1 MPEPIISIIIPVYK
15 VEKYLDKCVRSVIG
29 QTYSKLEIILIDDG
43 SPDNCPEL
51 CDDYALNDSR
61 IKVIHKSNG
70 GLSSARNAGLD
81 IATGDYIAFVDSD
94 DWVENNAYEEMLKLA
109 DKSGAEIVCCGAVKT
124 DGEKDIEKCFCY
136 YPTGTVCSAKDIVR
150 DILTDKIGSQ
160 VWRALYSRKCWEKLR
175 FPDGRLYED
184 IPTTFKA
191 FAKAE
196 KTGFIAEPYYN
207 YRMNLDG
214 ISHKPNPLTSYH
226 IYLGFKEH
234 YDYAKVNFSDIKA
247 ACCAKTCHY
256 AVSTYF
262 HYCTDAK
269 TVLEEYKDEVC
280 DFLDKHKNEI
290 DFNQMPKTRKLALKA
305 YFFSK
310 GAFKL
315 FCTLFY
321 KTGLQKALHFD
332 IK

>member
-61 IKVIHKSNG
+61 IKVIHKPNG

-81 IATGDYIAFVDSD
+81 NITGEYIAFLDSD
-94 DWVENNAYEEMLKLA
+94 DWLEPETFESMMTMMLEYTL
-109 DKSGAEIVCCGAVKT
+109 DIVCLEGVKT
-124 DGEKDIEKCFCY
+124 DGEKELERCFKH
-136 YPTGTVCSAKDIVR
+136 YPTGTVLAGAEITKK
-150 DILTDKIGSQ
+150 ILLDKIGSQ
-160 VWRALYSRKCWEKLR
+160 AVQGLYSKKCWENVR
-175 FPDGRLYED
+175 FPEGRLYED

-196 KTGFIAEPYYN
+196 KVGFIAEPFYN
-207 YRMNLDG
+207 YRINSG
-214 ISHKPNPLTSYH
+214 SISNTPNPLTSYH
-226 IYLGFKEH
+226 IFLGFKEH
-234 YDYAKVNFSDIKA
+234 FEYAKLYHAEIADE
-247 ACCAKTCHY
+247 CCAKTCHY

-269 TVLEEYKDEVC
+269 TALDKYKEEVC
-280 DFLDKHKNEI
+280 DFLDRHKGEI

-305 YFFSK
+305 YYFSK
-310 GAFKL
+310 GMFKL
-315 FCTLFY
+315 LCKLFY
-321 KTGLQKALHFD
+321 KSGLQKALHFD